1 MTEFGNGG
9 QSESWVNQGGLVP
22 ATFRIVQPEGHE
34 EVRSFADFPVIV
46 GRAVECGI
54 MLADTNVSRNHA
66 KIDQDEEGRISI
78 QDCGSLNGIRVNGD
92 LAQSRMLR
100 AGDVISL
107 GDSTVE
113 FMGRIDDSTVVLP
126 RDERIESS
134 ESGVQRIL
142 EVIQSIDTDEF
153 TEDRDTAPF
162 NVIAGEDTEMSD
174 PALQETVSKLHRAYS
189 NLLGI
194 MKFVAGIGNEPNI
207 DSICSEFIAAL
218 RHVYPLLESVVVV
231 ERRPEAG
238 RGFRV
243 LHEEGADATDVNHSK
258 VSRTIL
264 LRIMEEGRALYA
276 VDAARDPRFDGSE
289 SVARHGV
296 RSMMCAPLVT
306 RGNVV
311 GAIYI
316 DNRSQPYCFN
326 YFDLNLLT
334 VFAFFLGN
342 ALEVAHSQSE
352 REEEYEKALEV
363 SRSAKKDKMMMVLQY
378 SQSERKFRA
387 LFEQSALGAAIISLN
402 EEVIEEVNDG
412 LVRMLGYSRQQ
423 LARRTFQDLLMPED
437 QTRIEG
443 WIAAVKVNNEGS
455 FKIRLKTLAGDTIV
469 ALMSCRMV
477 RMAEEP
483 VVVAYFIDIT
493 DKERAEKETHLQ
505 LQRVTALSELSQ
517 ALMSTLDQ
525 ESIFRALYE
534 KICDVLPTDYFLVG
548 LEQEETATVQPEFFA
563 AGSAIGDELA
573 TEIWETVLDD
583 AEVNDAVRR
592 RRTLICDWTA
602 RPFRFLEKLVVP
614 PNGDVLRSAIFL
626 PIASRGF
633 VQGVLCVQSIQSRAY
648 DIGHLEILRG
658 FVAQAAL
665 ALSNAQA
672 FAAYRE
678 QEENLHRLNIQ
689 IMTAQETERARI
701 SRELHDGIGQQLTAM
716 KYLLESVRT
725 SAKANDQKKL
735 DKCIGEARSLATLI
749 IEDLRAISLDLRPTM
764 LDDLGLKPT
773 LDWFLGQFAS
783 RHEINLDMDLQIEDG
798 DAIAPEIST
807 ATYRII
813 QEALGNVAKHSEAKK
828 IRVAVF
834 LRDKSLHIEVDDDGV
849 GFPLSTLQE
858 KQISRGCS
866 GVLNMKERAR
876 FLGGSFSLDSSTGEG
891 TQLRVSIPVEK

>member
-1 MTEFGNGG
+1 MAP
-9 QSESWVNQGGLVP
+9 V
-22 ATFRIVQPEGHE
+22 TFRVVQPEGHE
-34 EVRSFADFPVIV
+34 DLRTFGDFPVLV
-46 GRAVECGI
+46 GRAVDCGI
-54 MLADTNVSRNHA
+54 MLSDTNVSRHHA
-66 KIDQDEEGRISI
+66 RLVETEDSRII
-78 QDCGSLNGIRVNGD
+78 IEDCGSLNGVRVNGD
-92 LAQSRMLR
+92 LVQSRMLR
-100 AGDVISL
+100 GGDIITM
-107 GDSTVE
+107 GDSAIE

-126 RDERIESS
+126 RDEKIDSS

-142 EVIQSIDTDEF
+142 DVIQSIDTEEF
-153 TEDRDTAPF
+153 SEDRDTAPF
-162 NVIAGEDTEMSD
+162 AVIPSDDTQEVD
-174 PALQETVSKLHRAYS
+174 TDLQETVTKLHRAYS

-194 MKFVAGIGNEPNI
+194 MKFVAGIGNEP
-207 DSICSEFIAAL
+207 DVDVICSEFIAAL
-218 RHVYPLLESVVVV
+218 RQVYPLLESVVVV
-231 ERRPEAG
+231 ERRPETG
-238 RGFRV
+238 HGFRI
-243 LHEEGADATDVNHSK
+243 LHEDGISDRDLNHSK

-276 VDAARDPRFDGSE
+276 VDAARDPRFEGAD
-289 SVARHGV
+289 SVTHHGV
-296 RSMMCAPLVT
+296 RSMMCAPSVT

-316 DNRSQPYCFN
+316 DNNSQPYCFN

-342 ALEVAHSQSE
+342 ALDVAHCWTE

-363 SRSAKKDKMMMVLQY
+363 SRSARKDKMMMVLQY
-378 SQSERKFRA
+378 SQSEKKFRA
-387 LFEQSALGAAIISLN
+387 LFEQSALGAAIISLK

-423 LARRTFQDLLMPED
+423 LARRTFRDILMPED
-437 QTRIEG
+437 QTRVEG

-455 FKIRLKTLAGDTIV
+455 FKLRLKTLAGDTIV

-477 RMAEEP
+477 RMADDP
-483 VVVAYFIDIT
+483 AVVAYFIDVT

-548 LEQEETATVQPEFFA
+548 LEQEETATVAPAFFA
-563 AGSAIGDELA
+563 AGTAIGDELA
-573 TEIWETVLDD
+573 TSIWEVVLQDP
-583 AEVNDAVRR
+583 EVNEAVRR

-614 PNGDVLRSAIFL
+614 PVGEMLRSAIFL

-633 VQGVLCVQSIQSRAY
+633 IQGVLCVQSTQPRAY

-665 ALSNAQA
+665 ALNNAQT

-716 KYLLESVRT
+716 KYLLESVRS
-725 SAKANDQKKL
+725 SAKANDEKKL

-783 RHEINLDMDLQIEDG
+783 RHEMNVDMDCQVEESDP
-798 DAIAPEIST
+798 IAPEIST

-813 QEALGNVAKHSEAKK
+813 QEAIGNVAKHSGAKNV
-828 IRVAVF
+828 RVAVF
-834 LRDKSLHIEVDDDGV
+834 LRDKCLHIEVDDDGA

-858 KQISRGCS
+858 KQVSRGCS

-876 FLGGSFSLDSSTGEG
+876 FLGGTFSLESSTGEG
-891 TQLRVSIPVEK
+891 TQLRISIPVVKS